1 MRSSLTFLLAACLCS
16 CNGKPPA
23 DSAPPPSP
31 PAQAESKPA
40 AGTPKFTAPSAE
52 ELKKKLTP
60 LQWAVTQEG
69 ATEAPFQ
76 NEYDHHFE
84 EGIYVS
90 IVSGEPLFSSKDKFD
105 SGCGWP
111 AFTKPISKQEIKELQ
126 DLSHGMVRTEVRAGD
141 GAHLGHVFNDGP
153 AEKGGMRY
161 CINSASLRFIPKDK
175 MAEAGYGHLL
185 KLFDANAK
193 P

>member
-1 MRSSLTFLLAACLCS
+1 MKSSLPFVLAACLCS

-23 DSAPPPSP
+23 ESPVPPPAP
-31 PAQAESKPA
+31 AESKPA
-40 AGTPKFTAPSAE
+40 AVSPKFAAPPAE

-76 NEYDHHFE
+76 NEFDHHFE

-90 IVSGEPLFSSKDKFD
+90 IVSGEPLFSSRDKFD

-111 AFTKPISKQEIKELQ
+111 AFTQPISKQEIKELQ
-126 DLSHGMVRTEVRAGD
+126 DRTHGMVRTEVRAGD

-153 AEKGGMRY
+153 AEKGGQRY

-185 KLFDANAK
+185 KQFDGTGK